1 MLMDLAAMLSPQ
13 NRRLFKFKN
22 LANPE
27 QELLLES
34 FRGTEGLSRAYQF
47 DLLLVCQDSG
57 VELKS
62 MMGQHVVIEIEL
74 ADGSPRYI
82 AGYLTRFASGGSD
95 GGMAK
100 YTATLNPWF
109 SMLKNRFDTRIF
121 QGNTVEEV
129 VTQVFAMCTAFSK
142 HEFRL
147 SKPLKR
153 YTYITQ
159 YRESDFNFVQRLLE
173 EEGMF
178 YYFEHTAEGHTMI
191 ICDDSTTLVPLPEQP
206 QIRFHSASVTET
218 ADSITDWNGDRRLQ
232 SGKMAV
238 QTFDY
243 RQPNNRLPVTMNS
256 LNQQGDVENFEVY
269 DFPGQYTHGTYDEG
283 EALLR
288 LRVEALELRGKS
300 FRGASN
306 CRAMKPGYTFELLQ
320 HYDHDQG
327 SPEDRQFLLV
337 LIDSEGHNNYLNGQQ
352 ASYFNTFSCVRKKI
366 VFRPQLTTNRSVISG
381 PQTAI
386 VVGPPGEEIFTDEL
400 GRVKIQFHWD
410 RKGEHND
417 KSSCWVRVAQ
427 SGASGGFGS
436 IQIPRVGDEVVV
448 VFLDGN
454 PDRPLVMGSLYNSQ
468 NTPPWSLPANKTQSG
483 FLTRS
488 AKGDGGTAN
497 FFRFEDKAGAEQ
509 VIVHAERN
517 MDTEIELDEKHEV
530 GNNRKVTVGGT
541 NTEIIQKDTVT
552 NVQQGSFTLKVDN
565 QFIQV
570 DAKQYILLKVG
581 DSSISIT
588 PEGIQIKGKV
598 INVLGE
604 STFVKG
610 DRVDINK

>member
-352 ASYFNTFSCVRKKI
+352 ASYRNTFSCVRKKI

-381 PQTAI
+381 PHTAI

>member
-74 ADGSPRYI
+74 ADGSPRYV

-129 VTQVFAMCTAFSK
+129 VTQVFALCSAFSR

-218 ADSITDWNGDRRLQ
+218 ADSITDWNGDRKLQ
-232 SGKMAV
+232 SGKIAV

-243 RQPNNRLPVTMNS
+243 RQPNNRLPVTINS
-256 LNQQGDVENFEVY
+256 
-269 DFPGQYTHGTYDEG
+269 
-283 EALLR
+283 
-288 LRVEALELRGKS
+288 
-300 FRGASN
+300 
-306 CRAMKPGYTFELLQ
+306 
-320 HYDHDQG
+320 
-327 SPEDRQFLLV
+327 
-337 LIDSEGHNNYLNGQQ
+337 
-352 ASYFNTFSCVRKKI
+352 
-366 VFRPQLTTNRSVISG
+366 
-381 PQTAI
+381 
-386 VVGPPGEEIFTDEL
+386 
-400 GRVKIQFHWD
+400 
-410 RKGEHND
+410 
-417 KSSCWVRVAQ
+417 
-427 SGASGGFGS
+427 
-436 IQIPRVGDEVVV
+436 
-448 VFLDGN
+448 
-454 PDRPLVMGSLYNSQ
+454 
-468 NTPPWSLPANKTQSG
+468 
-483 FLTRS
+483 
-488 AKGDGGTAN
+488 
-497 FFRFEDKAGAEQ
+497 
-509 VIVHAERN
+509 
-517 MDTEIELDEKHEV
+517 
-530 GNNRKVTVGGT
+530 
-541 NTEIIQKDTVT
+541 
-552 NVQQGSFTLKVDN
+552 
-565 QFIQV
+565 
-570 DAKQYILLKVG
+570 
-581 DSSISIT
+581 
-588 PEGIQIKGKV
+588 
-598 INVLGE
+598 
-604 STFVKG
+604 
-610 DRVDINK
+610 